1 MFSRKNRIPR
11 EKLEEIIKQSKS
23 LGGDFFNIKFS
34 ENNLDF
40 PRFSVIVSKKTCKSS
55 VGRHL
60 LKRKLVSAVRSNFGT
75 SSGDYGAFS
84 NKDYVFFLKKE
95 ATNKDFKTIKTSFK
109 SFIDKNSL

>member
-60 LKRKLVSAVRSNFGT
+60 LKRRALSVLRAYFQ
-75 SSGDYGAFS
+75 AFS
-84 NKDYVFFLKKE
+84 NKDYVFFVKKE
-95 ATNKDFKTIKTSFK
+95 VLNKDFKTFKNSFE
-109 SFIDKNSL
+109 SFILKNSL

>member
-23 LGGDFFNIKFS
+23 LGGVFFNIKYL

-40 PRFSVIVSKKTCKSS
+40 PRFSVVISKKVCKSS

-60 LKRKLVSAVRSNFGT
+60 LKRRFNSIIRASFEVSVKSWGVF
-75 SSGDYGAFS
+75 Y
-84 NKDYVFFLKKE
+84 NKDYVFFIKKE
-95 ATNKDFKTIKTSFK
+95 AINKDFKTIKTSFK
-109 SFIDKNSL
+109 SFLEKNSL

>member
-23 LGGDFFNIKFS
+23 LGGDFFNIKYL

-40 PRFSVIVSKKTCKSS
+40 PRFSVVVAKKVCKSS

-60 LKRKLVSAVRSNFGT
+60 LKRRLVSIIKSQIK
-75 SSGDYGAFS
+75 AFS
-84 NKDYVFFLKKE
+84 NKDYVFFIKKE
-95 ATNKDFKTIKTSFK
+95 AISKDFKETKTSLE
-109 SFIDKNSL
+109 SFLNKNSL

>member
-23 LGGDFFNIKFS
+23 LGGDFFNIKYL

-40 PRFSVIVSKKTCKSS
+40 PRFSVVVAKKVCKSS

-60 LKRKLVSAVRSNFGT
+60 LKRRFVSIIKSQIK
-75 SSGDYGAFS
+75 AFS
-84 NKDYVFFLKKE
+84 NKDYVFFIKKE
-95 ATNKDFKTIKTSFK
+95 AINKDFKETKTVFESFLN
-109 SFIDKNSL
+109 KNSL

>member
-40 PRFSVIVSKKTCKSS
+40 PRFSVVVAKKTCKSS

-60 LKRKLVSAVRSNFGT
+60 LKRRAVSMIKSQIKT
-75 SSGDYGAFS
+75 FS
-84 NKDYVFFLKKE
+84 NRDYVFFVKKE
-95 ATNKDFKTIKTSFK
+95 AINKDFKEIKTNLESFLK
-109 SFIDKNSL
+109 KNSL

>member
-40 PRFSVIVSKKTCKSS
+40 PRFSVVVSKKVCKSS

-60 LKRKLVSAVRSNFGT
+60 LKRRTFSVIRASFK
-75 SSGDYGAFS
+75 AFS
-84 NKDYVFFLKKE
+84 NKDYVFFVKKE
-95 ATNKDFKTIKTSFK
+95 ALNKDFKTIKASFK
-109 SFIDKNSL
+109 SFIEKNSL

>member
-23 LGGDFFNIKFS
+23 LGGDFFNIKYS

-40 PRFSVIVSKKTCKSS
+40 PRFSVVVAKKVCKSS

-60 LKRKLVSAVRSNFGT
+60 LKRRILSVIRANFGT
-75 SSGDYGAFS
+75 STGVGNVFLG
-84 NKDYVFFLKKE
+84 KDYVFFVKKE
-95 ATNKDFKTIKTSFK
+95 AVNKDFKTIKASFK
-109 SFIDKNSL
+109 SFLEKNSL

>member
-23 LGGDFFNIKFS
+23 LSSDFFNVKYL
-34 ENNLDF
+34 ENNLHF
-40 PRFSVIVSKKTCKSS
+40 PRFAVIISKKVCKSS

-60 LKRKLVSAVRSNFGT
+60 LKRRLASIVSGEQKNLP
-75 SSGDYGAFS
+75 

-95 ATNKDFKTIKTSFK
+95 STKESFKNLKTSFER
-109 SFIDKNSL
+109 FINKNSL

>member
-34 ENNLDF
+34 ENNLNF
-40 PRFSVIVSKKTCKSS
+40 PRFSVIVSKKVCKSS

-60 LKRKLVSAVRSNFGT
+60 LKRRLVSVIRANFGNFT
-75 SSGDYGAFS
+75 SDYGVFS

-95 ATNKDFKTIKTSFK
+95 AVNQNFKEMKASFK

>member
-23 LGGDFFNIKFS
+23 LGSDFFNVKYL

-40 PRFSVIVSKKTCKSS
+40 PRFAVIISKKVCKSS

-60 LKRKLVSAVRSNFGT
+60 LKRRLTSIVSGEQKNLP
-75 SSGDYGAFS
+75 

-95 ATNKDFKTIKTSFK
+95 AVKESFKNLKTSFER
-109 SFIDKNSL
+109 FINKNSL

>member
-23 LGGDFFNIKFS
+23 LGSVFFNVKFQ

-40 PRFSVIVSKKTCKSS
+40 PRFSVIVSKKVCKSS

-60 LKRKLVSAVRSNFGT
+60 LKRRFLSIIRDQFKSFVQ
-75 SSGDYGAFS
+75 
-84 NKDYVFFLKKE
+84 KDYVFFLKKE
-95 ATNKDFKTIKTSFK
+95 ANKENFKDLKTSFK
-109 SFIDKNSL
+109 RFLEQNSL